1 MIEPANPRTRDGDLP
16 YARPFP
22 EMSEALEKEH
32 RHFLQHGICVGYLS
46 FPRSLNA
53 NAGTV
58 LQRCLSQVN
67 KFRDRIGRKLCVFK
81 LGLTASPVVR
91 FSFYQEANYTHMT
104 LLHVSPNLGLCQM
117 LEAALIASNISET
130 GCRNERFGGEG
141 PPTVQEPFHYVYVVG
156 ARADRFKP
164 IR

>member
-67 KFRDRIGRKLCVFK
+67 KFRDRIGRKLSVFK